1 MKNIIGSICL
11 STSAFIMTT
20 SVAHAEDYIQF
31 QVNAVAAGY
40 SWDADEDILYGNG
53 NESGEVYQLQY
64 EHFDVNKFG
73 RNWFD
78 LEHTFGNDLGGIPGN
93 DSTYVIFANPAFSL
107 SKLTG
112 ANVSLGPISDV
123 MLSYRYEKSDYGSFE
138 ANNYGILLTWNI
150 PGFQWFE
157 TDFYYRKTDFDGNV
171 VRDANLFSRI
181 FYQSNDIMI
190 GDIAIKHMA
199 TFIVNNRKDDFGNEI
214 VFRPDFF
221 VYLNEAKTLD
231 AGMRFDI
238 HHFENPDF
246 LGGGDETVFTPR
258 AMVRYYF

>member
-1 MKNIIGSICL
+1 MFTAG
-11 STSAFIMTT
+11 TVQAD
-20 SVAHAEDYIQF
+20 DYIQY
-31 QVNAVAAGY
+31 QINVVGAGY

-53 NESGEVYQLQY
+53 NESGEVFQAQY
-64 EHFDVNKFG
+64 EHFDVNKYG

-93 DSTYVIFANPAFSL
+93 DNTYVIFANPAFSL
-107 SKLTG
+107 SKLSG
-112 ANVSLGPISDV
+112 ADVSLGPISDV

-138 ANNYGILLTWNI
+138 ANNYGILLTWDL

-157 TDFYYRKTDFDGNV
+157 TDFYYRKTDFDGNTTL
-171 VRDANLFSRI
+171 DPNLFARI
-181 FYQSNDIMI
+181 FYQSDNINV
-190 GDIAIKHMA
+190 GGLAIKHMA
-199 TFIVNNRKDDFGNEI
+199 TIIYNDRQDDFGPEY

-221 VYLNEAKTLD
+221 VFLNEAQTLD
-231 AGMRFDI
+231 AGIRLDI

-246 LGGGDETVFTPR
+246 LGGGSETVFTPR